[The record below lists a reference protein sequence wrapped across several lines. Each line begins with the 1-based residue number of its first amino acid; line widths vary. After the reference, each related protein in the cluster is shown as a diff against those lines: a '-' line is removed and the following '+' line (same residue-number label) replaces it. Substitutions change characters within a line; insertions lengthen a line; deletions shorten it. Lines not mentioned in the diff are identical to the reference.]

1 MQQSEIQAGLKDS
14 SHPKLKPVMADSSS
28 RRKAMQI
35 RSFHCS
41 QLEEMVPPQST
52 IRLDQIK
59 KLPTAFVLSCHH
71 QEKKK
76 QKKIYK
82 IFLLYSGKK
91 KKMAH
96 PSFLSGSPPSTFFFL
111 LFIQLLCIELVFL
124 SLPLLFVLSQY
135 ASHQAFLKKATKKLF
150 SYLILWS
157 ITVMYY

>member
-1 MQQSEIQAGLKDS
+1 MKIKSPYYYGAAT
-14 SHPKLKPVMADSSS
+14 KLKPVMADSSS
-28 RRKAMQI
+28 SRKAMQI

-71 QEKKK
+71 Q
-76 QKKIYK
+76 
-82 IFLLYSGKK
+82 GKK
-91 KKMAH
+91 AEENIQDFSSPFWKEEKMAH